1 MYNNRL
7 LEAKRK
13 RNQAIRAKFNK
24 MVSERNLQY
33 DYAINLLVEEYGLSE
48 STIYSIIKQYGYY
61 SDK

>member
-1 MYNNRL
+1 MKNNRL

-13 RNQAIRAKFNK
+13 RNQAIRDKFDK

-33 DYAINLLVEEYGLSE
+33 EYAINLLVEEYGLSE

>member
-7 LEAKRK
+7 LEAKKK

>member
-7 LEAKRK
+7 LEAKKK
-13 RNQAIRAKFNK
+13 RNRAIRDKFDK